1 MSIET
6 IWEDFTSSEKHL
18 FQKSCRRLLK
28 QTFLV
33 RDKDEDYKKMYYFVA
48 KRQEVFEQYFSFIGF
63 DIVLD
68 RENGVVMLRNSAEFG
83 ENGKLQ
89 GNRLAL
95 KKAESLVLCCLWTLY
110 VDRLRSGSLAQTIT
124 VSITDL
130 GKIRTQGTVRQ
141 NIDGKYPEII
151 FPLQSDRSE
160 RKGRGAG
167 LPHPPVCI
175 FAVCFGYR
183 GI

>member
-89 GNRLAL
+89 GNRLRR
-95 KKAESLVLCCLWTLY
+95 VWCC
-110 VDRLRSGSLAQTIT
+110 
-124 VSITDL
+124 
-130 GKIRTQGTVRQ
+130 
-141 NIDGKYPEII
+141 
-151 FPLQSDRSE
+151 
-160 RKGRGAG
+160 
-167 LPHPPVCI
+167 
-175 FAVCFGYR
+175 AVCGHCMWTACAVEAWHRQLQFPSQTLDLHWKNTDSR
-183 GI
+183 NRLTKH

>member
-68 RENGVVMLRNSAEFG
+68 RENGVVMLRNSAKM
-83 ENGKLQ
+83 ENF
-89 GNRLAL
+89 R
-95 KKAESLVLCCLWTLY
+95 V
-110 VDRLRSGSLAQTIT
+110 T
-124 VSITDL
+124 VW
-130 GKIRTQGTVRQ
+130 R
-141 NIDGKYPEII
+141 
-151 FPLQSDRSE
+151 
-160 RKGRGAG
+160 
-167 LPHPPVCI
+167 
-175 FAVCFGYR
+175 
-183 GI
+183 